1 MLYQTYR
8 PRSPL
13 SQFIEFL
20 WLREGDHLPQSQ
32 SRLLPI
38 GSMELVINL
47 HEDRIPLF
55 DRQSRAECGSTNG
68 TMICGIHSE
77 GYIISIDRKISVMG
91 VHFKPGGS
99 PSFLTLPAGELYNQ
113 RVGLDELWQGWAAE
127 LRDSFATRVRARLIE
142 APTPENRFLILEQF
156 LLRVMQSPDHATVLQ
171 EHRHPVVDFALR
183 EFRRTPTP
191 SVRAVIDQV
200 GCSDRHFN
208 QLFRDQVGL
217 TPKLFCR
224 VRRLRQLLYR
234 IASKGQVGKEQ
245 IDWADLAFT
254 CGYFDQAH
262 LIHDFRSLTDCT
274 PTEYLAQ
281 RGFHPCH
288 VVLPN

>member
-1 MLYQTYR
+1 MIHYTTYR

-13 SQFIEFL
+13 SQFVEFF
-20 WLREGDHLPQSQ
+20 WMREGDNLSPFQ

-55 DRQSRAECGSTNG
+55 DPYSRIECGSTNG
-68 TMICGIHSE
+68 TMICGTHSE
-77 GYIISIDRKISVMG
+77 GYIIRIDRKISVLG

-99 PSFLTLPAGELYNQ
+99 ASFLGLPARELYNQ
-113 RVGLDELWQGWAAE
+113 RVGLNELWQGRAAE
-127 LRDSFATRVRARLIE
+127 LRSCLIA
-142 APTPENRFLILEQF
+142 APNTQSRFLSLEQF
-156 LLRVMQSPDHATVLQ
+156 LLRVIHSPDRATVFQ
-171 EHRHPVVDFALR
+171 KHRHPVVDFALR
-183 EFRRTPTP
+183 EFRQLPTPTV
-191 SVRAVIDQV
+191 SAVIDQV
-200 GCSDRHFN
+200 GCSARYFN

-224 VRRLRQLLYR
+224 VRRLRQVLYQ
-234 IASKGQVGKEQ
+234 IAGKSQV
-245 IDWADLAFT
+245 DWADLVFT

-262 LIHDFRSLTDCT
+262 LIHDFRSLTGCT